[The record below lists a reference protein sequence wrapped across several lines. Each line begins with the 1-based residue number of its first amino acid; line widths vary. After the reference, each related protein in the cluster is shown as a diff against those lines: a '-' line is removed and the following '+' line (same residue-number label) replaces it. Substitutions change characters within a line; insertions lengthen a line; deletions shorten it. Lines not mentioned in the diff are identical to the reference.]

1 MIYFGYPLDIHGWK
15 TKPETEPDWF
25 RGPNLKTVGEKSSP
39 NPNPQDPKPADIR
52 PETAPLPS
60 LPINRS
66 TKEGGER
73 ALELVLM
80 DHQTSHI
87 PYRPQADNHPCN
99 ICMSK

>member
-39 NPNPQDPKPADIR
+39 NPNSQDPKPADIR

-60 LPINRS
+60 LDRQAS
-66 TKEGGER
+66 GGV
-73 ALELVLM
+73 LVANW
-80 DHQTSHI
+80 Q
-87 PYRPQADNHPCN
+87 
-99 ICMSK
+99 CMKAVHDGTHL